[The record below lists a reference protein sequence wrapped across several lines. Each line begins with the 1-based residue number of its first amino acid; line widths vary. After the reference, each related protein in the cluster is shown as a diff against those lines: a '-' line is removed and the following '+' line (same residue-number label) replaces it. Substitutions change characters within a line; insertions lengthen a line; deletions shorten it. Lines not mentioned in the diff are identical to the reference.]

1 VKRVL
6 PWVLLAVLVAGGI
19 FVATRGEHSRTA
31 KARATALESEFR
43 CVECQ
48 SLSVADSQ
56 STTAQAMRVDIGK
69 RIAAGESDTTIRRA
83 YVERYGEFILLKP
96 RGDDGLGLVVWG
108 LPVLLFVV
116 AAGGLVVA
124 LRRWRAQPRLAATP
138 ADEALVDEI
147 RKEAKP

>member
-1 VKRVL
+1 MKRVV
-6 PWVLLAVLVAGGI
+6 PWVLLAVLVVGAVV
-19 FVATRGEHSRTA
+19 VATRGNDSRTP
-31 KARATALESEFR
+31 KARAASLESEFR

-56 STTAQAMRVDIGK
+56 STTAQAMRTDIKK
-69 RIAAGESDTTIRRA
+69 RIAAGESDTTIRKA

-108 LPVLLFVV
+108 LPVLAFVA

-124 LRRWRAQPRLAATP
+124 LRRWRSQPRLAATA
-138 ADEALVDEI
+138 ADEALVDEL
-147 RKEAKP
+147 RKGKQP

>member
-1 VKRVL
+1 MRRVL
-6 PWVLLAVLVAGGI
+6 PWVLPAVLVAGGI
-19 FVATRGEHSRTA
+19 LVATRGDDSRTP
-31 KARATALESEFR
+31 KARAASLESEFR

-56 STTAQAMRVDIGK
+56 STTAQAMRTDIK
-69 RIAAGESDTTIRRA
+69 QRIAAGQSDTTIRRA

-108 LPVLLFVV
+108 LPVLLVIA

-124 LRRWRAQPRLAATP
+124 LRRWRSQPRLAATP
-138 ADEALVDEI
+138 ADEALIEEI

>member
-1 VKRVL
+1 MRRVL

-19 FVATRGEHSRTA
+19 LVATRGDDSRTP
-31 KARATALESEFR
+31 KARAASLESEFR

-56 STTAQAMRVDIGK
+56 STTAQAMRTDIK
-69 RIAAGESDTTIRRA
+69 QRIAAGQSDTTIRRA

-108 LPVLLFVV
+108 LPVLLFIA

-124 LRRWRAQPRLAATP
+124 LRRWRSQPRLAATP
-138 ADEALVDEI
+138 ADEALIEEI

>member
-1 VKRVL
+1 MKRVL

-19 FVATRGEHSRTA
+19 FVATRGDDSRTA
-31 KARATALESEFR
+31 TARAASLESEFR

-56 STTAQAMRVDIGK
+56 STTAQAMRVDIRK

-108 LPVLLFVV
+108 LPVLLFIA
-116 AAGGLVVA
+116 AAGGLFVA
-124 LRRWRAQPRLAATP
+124 LRRWRAQPRLAATA